1 MVNTGFDL
9 TFARQ
14 YLRAYFFSGLPNGAP
29 DRATINAALPKMH
42 EMFALLDRE
51 LATRPY
57 LAGTDFTLADAFL
70 LPLIHYMRLMPESS
84 EMVKASPPHLPAW
97 FDCVAARPSVRETEP
112 PPMPGCG

>member
-57 LAGTDFTLADAFL
+57 LAGTT
-70 LPLIHYMRLMPESS
+70 
-84 EMVKASPPHLPAW
+84 SP
-97 FDCVAARPSVRETEP
+97 S
-112 PPMPGCG
+112 PMHSCCR